1 MSNQTGRSIRAQLM
15 WLSLIIV
22 TVSVALSLAGTL
34 YITLRTERKT
44 LDQNLLNSASI
55 LSQVPLVREALLG
68 EVPADELADFLDAAT
83 ARTSDIDLI
92 LVGDTESVPR
102 YAPAR
107 SFIGSR
113 YTGSAQTSALAGAEP
128 YTFDDSGPMGSDHS
142 AYAPIRDE
150 SGAVIGFMAVGLYL
164 RSLTHVA
171 LTTALRLAAIGALA
185 AAVGA
190 LLALRLAPRLKLV
203 LRLSRRIKRSLMGYE
218 PDAFARRFHQR
229 EDILEALEEGIL
241 AIDREGRIIFLNAA
255 AAQML
260 SLAPEAAMGR
270 PLHSVYPSSTLD
282 RILRTGRPEYNVSM
296 KSLKDVRV
304 LADRLPL
311 YENGALAG
319 AVGIFRNRTE
329 VARLADDLTGVRHMV
344 DAMRAYTHEFTN
356 KLHVILGLLQIGEP
370 ERAQQYIMDTTRT
383 QQEAVS
389 RIMNQI
395 KEPSVAA
402 LLVGKTSR
410 ANELGIRLTL
420 DRESVLSAGTSWLS
434 PDAWVTILG
443 NLIENAIEG
452 LNQTRR
458 RTKEVSVSIREGAD
472 NLFLCVEDTGPGI
485 PSALRRTLF
494 ERGASSKGR
503 SRGTGLALV
512 REVVEAYHGD
522 IRVESEPGVGT
533 SFFLS
538 FRREPLPAPKE
549 EP

>member
-92 LVGDTESVPR
+92 LVGDTESVLR
-102 YAPAR
+102 YAPDR

-128 YTFDDSGPMGSDHS
+128 YTVDDSGPMGSDHS

-190 LLALRLAPRLKLV
+190 LLALRL
-203 LRLSRRIKRSLMGYE
+203 SRRIKRSLMGYE
-218 PDAFARRFHQR
+218 PDAFARRFH
-229 EDILEALEEGIL
+229 
-241 AIDREGRIIFLNAA
+241 REGRIIFLNAA

-344 DAMRAYTHEFTN
+344 DAMRAYTHEFMN

-402 LLVGKTSR
+402 LLVGQTSR

-434 PDAWVTILG
+434 PDAWVTVLG

-458 RTKEVSVSIREGAD
+458 GTKEVSVSIREGAD

-494 ERGASSKGR
+494 ERGASSKGH

-522 IRVESEPGVGT
+522 IRVESETGVGT

>member
-92 LVGDTESVPR
+92 LVGDTESVLR
-102 YAPAR
+102 YAPDR

-190 LLALRLAPRLKLV
+190 LLA

-344 DAMRAYTHEFTN
+344 DAMRAYTHEFIN
-356 KLHVILGLLQIGEP
+356 KLHIILGMIQLGQVDQAE
-370 ERAQQYIMDTTRT
+370 QYILDIS
-383 QQEAVS
+383 QIHHQSVS
-389 RIMNQI
+389 RVMNQI
-395 KEPSVAA
+395 EDTAVAA

-410 ANELGIRLTL
+410 AAELGINLHL
-420 DRESVLSAGTSWLS
+420 DPRSTLSAGGRFLPSGVL
-434 PDAWVTILG
+434 VTILG
-443 NLIENAIEG
+443 NLIENATES
-452 LNQTRR
+452 LDRSTWKQ
-458 RTKEVSVSIREGAD
+458 KEIAVSIREKPD
-472 NLFLCVEDTGPGI
+472 SLLLCVEDTGPGI
-485 PSALRRTLF
+485 LPELLPFIF
-494 ERGASSKGR
+494 EPNVSTKGEGHGIGL
-503 SRGTGLALV
+503 SRIRELV
-512 REVVEAYHGD
+512 NLYHGQ
-522 IRVESEPGVGT
+522 IRVESEPKSGT
-533 SFFLS
+533 AFFLS
-538 FRREPLPAPKE
+538 FQMPE
-549 EP
+549 EENGEQEQTPNA

>member
-92 LVGDTESVPR
+92 LVGDTESVLR
-102 YAPAR
+102 YAPDR

-113 YTGSAQTSALAGAEP
+113 YTGSAQTRALAGAEP

-190 LLALRLAPRLKLV
+190 LLALRL
-203 LRLSRRIKRSLMGYE
+203 SRRIKRSLMGYE

-260 SLAPEAAMGR
+260 SLAPEAAIGR

-344 DAMRAYTHEFTN
+344 DAMRAYTHEFMN

-434 PDAWVTILG
+434 PDAWVTVLG

-458 RTKEVSVSIREGAD
+458 GTKEVSVSIREGAD

-494 ERGASSKGR
+494 ERGASSKGH

-522 IRVESEPGVGT
+522 IRVESETGVGT